1 MSKLSKFLFVLW
13 IVLAIAAFVGAFWAT
28 PAIVRTLG
36 IIFGVLNLTIIMSW
50 VSAIIQARKES
61 RKHQTDFE
69 KEETLGKE

>member
-1 MSKLSKFLFVLW
+1 MDKLSKVLFVLW
-13 IVLAIAAFVGAFWAT
+13 IVLAIAAFIGAFWAT

-61 RKHQTDFE
+61 RKRQTDFE